1 MGWEDILKLSRRLPD
16 PTKEEY
22 DDLDIDGKRKY
33 HVRMAR
39 RYQRSDDD
47 TMYRWHY
54 TRYARMTKDKEYI
67 PPFNPSDIETWPEGK
82 TGHGSNMR
90 GKGRGP
96 KRFIPQISETKQ
108 EYENMSPEEKRK
120 YHSKMRGRAEKG
132 IHPFSSKGDKRALAF
147 HSKMAYRSL
156 TDLPTWYS
164 IAEME
169 KDKND

>member
-1 MGWEDILKLSRRLPD
+1 MNWEDTLKLSRQLPN

-33 HVRMAR
+33 HARMAR

-47 TMYRWHY
+47 TMFRWHY
-54 TRYARMTKDKEYI
+54 TRYKRMTKDKEYI

-82 TGHGSNMR
+82 TGKGSHNR
-90 GKGRGP
+90 GKGMGP
-96 KRFIPQISETKQ
+96 RRFIPKIYETKQ
-108 EYENMSPEEKRK
+108 EYENMSPHEKKK
-120 YHSKMRGRAEKG
+120 YHSKMKGRAEAG
-132 IHPFSSKGDKRALAF
+132 HHPFSSKGDKKALAF
-147 HSKMAYRSL
+147 HSKMAYRST